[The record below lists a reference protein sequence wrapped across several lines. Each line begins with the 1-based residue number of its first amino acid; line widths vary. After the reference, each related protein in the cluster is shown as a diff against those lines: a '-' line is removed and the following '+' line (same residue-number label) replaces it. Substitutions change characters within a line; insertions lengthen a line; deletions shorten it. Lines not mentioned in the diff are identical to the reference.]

1 MEEYNTKVRE
11 VIVICKT
18 HFDIGYTHRVND
30 VVNYYQTEMIDR
42 AFKVMDAS
50 GDLPKEQQF
59 AWTLPGWVLSKTMED
74 WKGQTPERRQK
85 LDNKLKSG
93 QIVPHALPLP

>member
-1 MEEYNTKVRE
+1 MNVKSTYVMLCCMLPFWVKSQPMEEYNTKVRE

-50 GDLPKEQQF
+50 
-59 AWTLPGWVLSKTMED
+59 
-74 WKGQTPERRQK
+74 R
-85 LDNKLKSG
+85 
-93 QIVPHALPLP
+93 